1 MRAAA
6 FFLPFD
12 RSERESQFRLI
23 FRGTEVSER
32 AGKTDKGINKN
43 CAYAQKFFFGAH
55 VCVQK
60 VYYSLMTGIY
70 ETVIAL
76 TVRNF
81 ANFLAC
87 ETPQRG
93 LQGEKN
99 WRSFKQPRM
108 RKECATVQQ
117 GFLFFSPA
125 NNNDNTLEVP
135 WG

>member
-1 MRAAA
+1 
-6 FFLPFD
+6 
-12 RSERESQFRLI
+12 
-23 FRGTEVSER
+23 
-32 AGKTDKGINKN
+32 
-43 CAYAQKFFFGAH
+43 
-55 VCVQK
+55 
-60 VYYSLMTGIY
+60 MTGIY

-108 RKECATVQQ
+108 REECANVQ
-117 GFLFFSPA
+117 GFLFSFPA
-125 NNNDNTLEVP
+125 NNNDNTSEVP